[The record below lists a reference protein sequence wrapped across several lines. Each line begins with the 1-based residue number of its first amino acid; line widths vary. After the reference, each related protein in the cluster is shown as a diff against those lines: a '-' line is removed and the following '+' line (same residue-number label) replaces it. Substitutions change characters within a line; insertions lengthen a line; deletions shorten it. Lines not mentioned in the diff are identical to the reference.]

1 MDTDMVT
8 NNHDEAEETS
18 DDDDDLILFNSDI
31 QTEKHHIPEMF
42 MQKQDIYTTTP
53 LQLMMHVRSLQK
65 LQTMRPLFS
74 TMFVP
79 IYSYLH
85 ISTV

>member
-31 QTEKHHIPEMF
+31 QTEKHIPETF
-42 MQKQDIYTTTP
+42 M
-53 LQLMMHVRSLQK
+53 
-65 LQTMRPLFS
+65 
-74 TMFVP
+74 
-79 IYSYLH
+79 
-85 ISTV
+85 

>member
-42 MQKQDIYTTTP
+42 M
-53 LQLMMHVRSLQK
+53 
-65 LQTMRPLFS
+65 
-74 TMFVP
+74 
-79 IYSYLH
+79 
-85 ISTV
+85 